1 MEKLFQLL
9 GNQEVMR
16 VINLLIRSRRAT
28 LLELEILLDINMEL
42 LQRYLAD
49 LEELGVI
56 YSFANEERQYYN
68 ISPLFIQEHEQL
80 YLYLLERLK
89 MHVTYLT
96 DLNRFNRYRLNSLSE
111 QDIRDNRERVLSII
125 H

>member
-9 GNQEVMR
+9 GQQEAMR
-16 VINLLIRSRRAT
+16 IVNLVIRSRRVT
-28 LLELEILLDINMEL
+28 LLEFEILLDIDTAL
-42 LQRYLAD
+42 LQKCLAD
-49 LEELGVI
+49 LEEQGLI
-56 YSFANEERQYYN
+56 YSLSNEERQYYS

-80 YLYLLERLK
+80 YYYLLEQLK

-96 DLNRFNRYRLNSLSE
+96 DVNRFNRYRLNRLSE

-125 H
+125 K